1 MLLADEPNIREV
13 ITFPMNQQA
22 VDLMMDAPT
31 DKPTEKLRE
40 VHIGLCRLPPPRK
53 STFQGLAI
61 DAN

>member
-31 DKPTEKLRE
+31 E
-40 VHIGLCRLPPPRK
+40 LPPRSCASCILRCGCHQPKRT
-53 STFQGLAI
+53 SHG
-61 DAN
+61 